1 MWISKKISQASDE
14 LHPVLVFVHGGGF
27 EIGDVNV
34 YGKQDMA
41 NLYAS
46 RGILMVLVEYRLG
59 VLGLAIFLG
68 NLHLFVLFTIVS
80 LPVLENIRFKVFH
93 YSEI

>member
-1 MWISKKISQASDE
+1 
-14 LHPVLVFVHGGGF
+14 VLVFVHGGGF

-59 VLGLAIFLG
+59 VLGLAIF
-68 NLHLFVLFTIVS
+68 
-80 LPVLENIRFKVFH
+80 
-93 YSEI
+93 